1 MTQHYVSRKIVTA
14 WEQDSPAKVLVC
26 GNTCHK
32 GMDTCTG
39 YCEGKAD
46 RPPAAPV
53 VPGYAVKYANGHI
66 SWSPKDV
73 FEESHLAV
81 GHVGQFTYDQQLI
94 MADMVE
100 FSARLEALE
109 GVPGELADMER
120 RVLELY
126 INITQK
132 KVDLFGIIEVE
143 VAADDAV

>member
-32 GMDTCTG
+32 GMDTCNG

-46 RPPAAPV
+46 RAPAAPA
-53 VPGYAVKYANGHI
+53 VPGYAVKYYDGYI
-66 SWSPKDV
+66 SWCPKEK
-73 FEESHLAV
+73 FEEANLAI

-94 MADMVE
+94 MADMAE
-100 FSARLEALE
+100 FTARLEDLQ

-120 RVLELY
+120 RVLQLY
-126 INITQK
+126 IDITQK
-132 KVDLFGIIEVE
+132 KVDEFGTIEVE
-143 VAADDAV
+143 VAADVPA